1 MIWTLKRQDWRED
14 GWQKKGVRE
23 KEMLPGLLNRHD
35 PLKNMQCGRQGL
47 AKIDS
52 FATSILLDL
61 GDAETHEEDGIQK
74 K

>member
-1 MIWTLKRQDWRED
+1 
-14 GWQKKGVRE
+14 
-23 KEMLPGLLNRHD
+23 MLPGLLNRHD